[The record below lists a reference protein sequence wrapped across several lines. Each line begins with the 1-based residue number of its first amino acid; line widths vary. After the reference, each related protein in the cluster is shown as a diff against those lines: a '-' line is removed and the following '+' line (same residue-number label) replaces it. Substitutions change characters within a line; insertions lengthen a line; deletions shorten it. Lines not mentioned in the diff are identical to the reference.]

1 MKENYKTIQMKR
13 LIIIITALFAFNAAQ
28 SQVYDPVKWTFAAKK
43 ISKDEA
49 VLFLKATID
58 NGWNIYSQHIGEGG
72 PVATSFSFTP
82 SGDYQLSGKVLEP
95 TPNKKFEKTF
105 NMQVLYFNKEV
116 VFQQKIKLKKGQT
129 IVKGAVEFMVCNDQQ
144 CLPPDEKIFAINIK

>member
-1 MKENYKTIQMKR
+1 MKR
-13 LIIIITALFAFNAAQ
+13 LTIVIVALFALSATQAQ
-28 SQVYDPVKWTFAAKK
+28 ILDPVKWTFAAKK
-43 ISKDEA
+43 TGKDEA

-58 NGWNIYSQHIGEGG
+58 NGWNIYSQHIGDGG
-72 PVATSFSFTP
+72 PVPTSFSFTP
-82 SGDYQLSGKVLEP
+82 SSDYQLVGEVLEP

-144 CLPPDEKIFAINIK
+144 CLPPDEKVFAVSIK

>member
-1 MKENYKTIQMKR
+1 MKR
-13 LIIIITALFAFNAAQ
+13 LTVVIVALFALSATQAQ
-28 SQVYDPVKWTFAAKK
+28 ILDPVKWTFAAKK
-43 ISKDEA
+43 TGKDEA

-72 PVATSFSFTP
+72 PVPTSFNFTP
-82 SGDYQLSGKVLEP
+82 SSDYQFIGEVLEP

-129 IVKGAVEFMVCNDQQ
+129 VVKGAVEFMVCNDQQ
-144 CLPPDEKIFAINIK
+144 CLPPDEKVFAISIK

>member
-1 MKENYKTIQMKR
+1 MKR
-13 LIIIITALFAFNAAQ
+13 LTIIILALFAINTIQAQ
-28 SQVYDPVKWTFAAKK
+28 IYDPVKWTFAAKK
-43 ISKDEA
+43 TGKDEA

-58 NGWNIYSQHIGEGG
+58 SGWNIYSQHIDEGG
-72 PVATSFSFTP
+72 PVPTFFRFTP
-82 SGDYQLSGKVLEP
+82 SDDFQLVGKLLEP

-105 NMQVLYFNKEV
+105 SMQVLYFSKEV

-144 CLPPDEKIFAINIK
+144 CLPPDEKTFAITVK

>member
-1 MKENYKTIQMKR
+1 MKR
-13 LIIIITALFAFNAAQ
+13 LTIIIMALFALNAVQAQ
-28 SQVYDPVKWTFAAKK
+28 IFDPVKWTFAAKK
-43 ISKDEA
+43 TGKDEA

-72 PVATSFSFTP
+72 PVPTSFNFTP
-82 SGDYQLSGKVLEP
+82 SSDYQLVGKVLEP

-105 NMQVLYFNKEV
+105 DMQVLYFSKEV

-144 CLPPDEKIFAINIK
+144 CLPPDEKAFAITVK

>member
-1 MKENYKTIQMKR
+1 MKR
-13 LIIIITALFAFNAAQ
+13 LIIIIIALFSLNAVQAQ
-28 SQVYDPVKWTFAAKK
+28 IFDPVKWTFAAKK
-43 ISKDEA
+43 TGKDEV

-72 PVATSFSFTP
+72 PVPTSFNFTP
-82 SGDYQLSGKVLEP
+82 SNDYQLVGEVLEP

-105 NMQVLYFNKEV
+105 DMQVLYFSKEV

-129 IVKGAVEFMVCNDQQ
+129 VVKGAVEFMVCNDQQ
-144 CLPPDEKIFAINIK
+144 CLPPDEKTFAITVK